1 VELTNRTVQAAVC
14 MTAAGPV
21 PGGALPR
28 LGGGPTPAAG
38 ADAAQSAV
46 IASPGPTAHGALAL
60 VATMRAQS
68 SRMQREGFA

>member
-1 VELTNRTVQAAVC
+1 

-46 IASPGPTAHGALAL
+46 IASPGPTAHLAL
-60 VATMRAQS
+60 IATMRAQS

>member
-1 VELTNRTVQAAVC
+1 VELTNRTVPAAVC

-46 IASPGPTAHGALAL
+46 IASPAHGALAV